1 MAIKEFKVTQNVMI
15 NGALVTRFTKIECE
29 ESDIA
34 SFTAILEGEV
44 IVYEEKSRAGS
55 STTSVPSYNLLQRVT
70 FKGDV
75 KNTFGGVYGSG
86 NGLVIK
92 NNINSDEITN
102 ILAPMHL
109 FIGHPSAKPIAS
121 TIKPLILAGTPAV

>member
-1 MAIKEFKVTQNVMI
+1 MIKEFKVTQNVMI

-34 SFTAILEGEV
+34 TFTAILEGEV
-44 IVYEEKSRAGS
+44 IVYEEKSRTGS
-55 STTSVPSYNLLQRVT
+55 STTQVELYNLLQRVT

-75 KNTFGGVYGSG
+75 KNTFGGIYGSG
-86 NGLVIK
+86 NGMVIK
-92 NNINSDEITN
+92 NNINSDEISA

-109 FIGHPSAKPIAS
+109 FIGHPTAKPLGAS
-121 TIKPLILAGTPAV
+121 IKPLILAGTPAV